1 VYWWVLIK
9 NLRAWDMVEYA
20 RLQVRLP
27 IENEAALKKINW
39 QIYIVSIEEEM
50 GTGGTTTC
58 NCGD

>member
-1 VYWWVLIK
+1 
-9 NLRAWDMVEYA
+9 MVEYA